1 MLYDSCKTFDAC
13 SAQSLVERNENS
25 LNVYVTKKN
34 KKNKNIKTDV
44 VVSLLSSTN
53 YKNINDFDIFEY
65 IESDN
70 IDVELLRLLIAK
82 GLEINSCKNGINI
95 VEKYATTSNPN
106 VDVFK
111 LLLDQGIP
119 MCSNVSYGYKIIIEK
134 SY

>member
-1 MLYDSCKTFDAC
+1 MLLCHYC
-13 SAQSLVERNENS
+13 L
-25 LNVYVTKKN
+25 LPI
-34 KKNKNIKTDV
+34 IKISMT
-44 VVSLLSSTN
+44 LI
-53 YKNINDFDIFEY
+53 YIFEY

-119 MCSNVSYGYKIIIEK
+119 MCSNVSYGLQDYKRK

>member
-1 MLYDSCKTFDAC
+1 M
-13 SAQSLVERNENS
+13 
-25 LNVYVTKKN
+25 
-34 KKNKNIKTDV
+34 
-44 VVSLLSSTN
+44 SSTN

-119 MCSNVSYGYKIIIEK
+119 MCSNVSYGLQDYKRK